1 MIQIKAWSV
10 RTIARPAERAITLK
24 TMPRLWGRQ
33 NMKSFFAGCGLMA
46 LVAATPALATVKDGV
61 DAWAAGDFPKA
72 IAEWR
77 GPAAAGEP
85 DAQFNLGQAY
95 KLGRGVPMDSAMAME
110 WYRKAAMAGHEQ
122 AQATLGLQLFQNGQ
136 RDEAMIW
143 LKKAADQGEARAQY
157 VVGTAYFNGDS
168 LPKDWARAYA
178 LMTRAKAAGIG
189 AATTS
194 LTQMDQLIPE
204 QQRQAGMALARE
216 MERTAQLRASDLP
229 GSGSPLTMRTSRT
242 PQPVGQVPIPA
253 SETPAP
259 ERVSVRAEVDNQPW
273 KAPTTAKTPASPA
286 SVASA
291 SQPVPPKPTPKPVG
305 PIVPSA
311 GGGWKIQLGAFS
323 SSGGAQNAWSSL
335 SARAGLTALS
345 PTYTPVGNLTRLQAG
360 PLASRAAANKAC
372 AAVKA
377 TAGTACFPVAP

>member
-1 MIQIKAWSV
+1 
-10 RTIARPAERAITLK
+10 
-24 TMPRLWGRQ
+24 
-33 NMKSFFAGCGLMA
+33 MKSFLAGCGLIA
-46 LVAATPALATVKDGV
+46 LVAAAPALADVKAGV
-61 DAWAAGDFPKA
+61 EAWMAGDFPKA

-95 KLGRGVPMDSAMAME
+95 KLGRGVPMDAAVAMD
-110 WYRKAAMAGHEQ
+110 WYRKAASAGHEQ
-122 AQATLGLQLFQNGQ
+122 AQATLGLQLFQSGQ

-143 LKKAADQGEARAQY
+143 LKKAADQGEPRAQY

-216 MERTAQLRASDLP
+216 MERTAQLRASDVP
-229 GSGSPLTMRTSRT
+229 GPGAPLTMRNSRT
-242 PQPVGQVPIPA
+242 PQPVGQVAVPPSAAPVAPPA
-253 SETPAP
+253 ST
-259 ERVSVRAEVDNQPW
+259 EVAQVQPW
-273 KAPTTAKTPASPA
+273 KAPTTTKTPVTPPA
-286 SVASA
+286 VPVAA
-291 SQPVPPKPTPKPVG
+291 TAKPAPPRPAPKPAA
-305 PIVPSA
+305 PIVA
-311 GGGWKIQLGAFS
+311 AARGGWKIQLGAFS
-323 SSGGAQNAWSSL
+323 GSGAAQNAWSSL
-335 SARAGLTALS
+335 SAKAGLTALS

-360 PLASRAAANKAC
+360 PLASRAAANQAC